1 MSSVTSL
8 SFAAAR
14 LAPDEWSGVELYH
27 AELVKYLSLG
37 GIIALAALCIA
48 VFGVSSERRRGVRLA
63 AQFGAVLI
71 AALAL
76 WAALV
81 VGVHV
86 GYGEWQS
93 APNAGDQAFADGAK
107 LTGSFLFGWIPSVFL
122 AVLGWC
128 FLTVAKKVAG
138 RLRRSASDSPREGK

>member
-1 MSSVTSL
+1 MSL

-37 GIIALAALCIA
+37 GIIALAALCLA
-48 VFGVSSERRRGVRLA
+48 VFGVSSERRRGVWLA
-63 AQFGAVLI
+63 SQFGAVLI

-93 APNAGDQAFADGAK
+93 ASNAGDQAFADGAK
-107 LTGSFLFGWIPSVFL
+107 IMGSFLFGWIPSGFL
-122 AVLGWC
+122 AVVGWC
-128 FLTVAKKVAG
+128 FLTVAKKVSG
-138 RLRRSASDSPREGK
+138 RLPRSATGSPREGR

>member
-1 MSSVTSL
+1 MSL
-8 SFAAAR
+8 SLFAARHAS
-14 LAPDEWSGVELYH
+14 DEWSGVELYH
-27 AELVKYLSLG
+27 AELVTHLSLG
-37 GIIALAALCIA
+37 GVIALAALCIA
-48 VFGVSSERRRGVRLA
+48 VFGVSSERRRGVWLA
-63 AQFGAVLI
+63 SQFGAVLI

-107 LTGSFLFGWIPSVFL
+107 LTGSFLFGWIPSGFL

-128 FLTVAKKVAG
+128 CLTVAKKVAG
-138 RLRRSASDSPREGK
+138 RLLRSAADSPREGK